1 MQTIINVQNVSYN
14 YSRGT
19 KSVLDDI
26 SFTIETGQIIS
37 LLGANGCGKS
47 TLIKLL
53 MRELCPSSG
62 IVQKKDDLKIA
73 YISQN
78 IHQSLFLE
86 LTVQENLILMNI
98 PFSNKKEAEPYL
110 KTFHRNLFL
119 YFDQPVMM
127 LSGGEKQALA
137 LAIKLYDKPDILLLD
152 EHTSAMDPAAE
163 KDLMTLTYQQITQQ
177 KITTLM
183 STHKINLARQYSTR
197 IIGINKGRII
207 IDLENREKEIIKEH
221 LDRIYLDP

>member
-1 MQTIINVQNVSYN
+1 MQTIINVQNVAYT
-14 YSRGT
+14 YPHGT
-19 KSVLDDI
+19 KSVLDGV
-26 SFTIETGQIIS
+26 SFTIETGQILS

-47 TLIKLL
+47 TLLKLL

-62 IVQKKDDLKIA
+62 KVQKKDDLKIA

-86 LTVQENLILMNI
+86 LTVQENLILMGI
-98 PFSNKKEAEPYL
+98 PFSNKKEAESYL

-152 EHTSAMDPAAE
+152 EHTSAMDPEAE
-163 KDLMTLTYQQITQQ
+163 KDLMTLTYQKITQQ

-197 IIGINKGRII
+197 IIGLNKGKIV
-207 IDLENREKEIIKEH
+207 IDLENIKHGLIKEH

>member
-1 MQTIINVQNVSYN
+1 MQTVINVQDLVYT
-14 YSRGT
+14 YPHGA
-19 KSVLDDI
+19 KPVLDGV
-26 SFTIETGQIIS
+26 SFTIDAGQIIS

-47 TLIKLL
+47 TLLKLL
-53 MRELCPSSG
+53 TRELSPSYG
-62 IVQKKDDLKIA
+62 TVQKKDNLKIA

-78 IHQSLFLE
+78 IHQSLFSE
-86 LTVQENLILMNI
+86 LTIRENLILMGLH
-98 PFSNKKEAEPYL
+98 FSNKKETESYL

-152 EHTSAMDPAAE
+152 EHTSAMDPEAE
-163 KDLMTLTYQQITQQ
+163 KDLMRLTLQKNTQQ

-183 STHKINLARQYSTR
+183 STHKINLASQYSTR
-197 IIGINKGRII
+197 VIGLNKGKIVV
-207 IDLENREKEIIKEH
+207 DLENIEQRLIKDH